1 MYVARWLNYTVHVR
15 IYMSDEIH
23 FGTKDVTVTNQLCV
37 FESILK
43 IILWWWRLVIG
54 NFIETRNV
62 WQKVTDQS

>member
-1 MYVARWLNYTVHVR
+1 
-15 IYMSDEIH
+15 MSDEIH
-23 FGTKDVTVTNQLCV
+23 FDTKDVTVTNQLCV